1 MIRELWIK
9 YFKDPSA
16 HFDLAISGW
25 LKSTKEVA
33 VHGYRSHILFKNEAV
48 SDSLVYL
55 IFLTKITQHF
65 LGRFWLFLCTVNTLM
80 LQNNILKRTEL
91 RR

>member
-33 VHGYRSHILFKNEAV
+33 VHGYRSQILFKNEAV
-48 SDSLVYL
+48 SDISYKNNPTSFRPFLVVFVHCQY
-55 IFLTKITQHF
+55 IDATKQYIKK
-65 LGRFWLFLCTVNTLM
+65 N
-80 LQNNILKRTEL
+80 
-91 RR
+91 

>member
-1 MIRELWIK
+1 MK

-33 VHGYRSHILFKNEAV
+33 VHGYRCHILFKNEAV
-48 SDSLVYL
+48 SDSIVYL
-55 IFLTKITQHF
+55 IFLQK
-65 LGRFWLFLCTVNTLM
+65 
-80 LQNNILKRTEL
+80 
-91 RR
+91 